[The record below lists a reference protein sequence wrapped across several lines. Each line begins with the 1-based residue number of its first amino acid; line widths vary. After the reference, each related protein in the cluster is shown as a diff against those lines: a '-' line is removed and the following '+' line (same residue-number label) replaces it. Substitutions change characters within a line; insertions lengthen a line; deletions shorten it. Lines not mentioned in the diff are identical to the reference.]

1 MKITELRIGNYVEYD
16 KDILQISAIIPPK
29 EKESTYRVWFNNDS
43 RAKLIRDIK
52 PIPLTED
59 WLKKFG
65 FEKKAEYIWIKEIF
79 KGMFDIKII
88 LIEKGKYVPVIM
100 SMGEE
105 VAIRQK
111 QYVHQL
117 QNLYFELIE
126 VHLKKLPEGQKKL

>member
-1 MKITELRIGNYVEYD
+1 MQKNKIMKATELRIGNYINDYY
-16 KDILQISAIIPPK
+16 KGIIIISID
-29 EKESTYRVWFNNDS
+29 T
-43 RAKLIRDIK
+43 LIGIQKCHDNRKQFQNIFA

-65 FEKKAEYIWIKEIF
+65 FKEKAEYIWIKEIF

-88 LIEKGKYVPVIM
+88 LTEKGKYVPVIM

-117 QNLYFELIE
+117 QNLYFTLTEKEL
-126 VHLKKLPEGQKKL
+126 KL